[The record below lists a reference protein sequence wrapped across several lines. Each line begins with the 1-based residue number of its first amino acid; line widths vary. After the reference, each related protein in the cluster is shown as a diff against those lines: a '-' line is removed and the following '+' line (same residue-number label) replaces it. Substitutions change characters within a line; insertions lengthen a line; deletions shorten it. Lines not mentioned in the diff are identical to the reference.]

1 MPQPKQRIL
10 VVTADA
16 GKARLF
22 ECARLGGPLR
32 QVVEKGAGSA
42 PAPARDRPV
51 RVHDRFG
58 SGRHAVEP
66 RRSPRTAAAER
77 FFAEVA
83 EAVAKEKFDALVLC
97 APSKAL
103 GLLRRQLPDEIGER
117 VILAAAKDYLRETP
131 ANLAKRLQE
140 LAIEAREHA
149 SR

>member
-16 GKARLF
+16 GRARLF
-22 ECARLGGPLR
+22 ECTRLGGPLS
-32 QVVEKGAGSA
+32 QLGEKSA
-42 PAPARDRPV
+42 DLAAFGARDRPF

-58 SGRHAVEP
+58 SGRHAVEA
-66 RRSPRTAAAER
+66 RRSPRAAAAER
-77 FFAEVA
+77 FFVELA

-103 GLLRRQLPDEIGER
+103 GVLRRQLPDEVGER
-117 VILAAAKDYLRETP
+117 IILAAAKDYLQETP
-131 ANLAKRLQE
+131 ADLAQRLEE
-140 LAIEAREHA
+140 LAREAREET

>member
-16 GKARLF
+16 AKARLF
-22 ECARLGGPLR
+22 ECTRVGGALR
-32 QVVEKGAGSA
+32 QVAEKSAGSA
-42 PAPARDRPV
+42 PVPARDRPF

-66 RRSPRTAAAER
+66 RRSPRAAAAER
-77 FFAEVA
+77 FYVEVA
-83 EAVAKEKFDALVLC
+83 EAVAKQRFDALVLC

-103 GLLRRQLPDEIGER
+103 GLLRRQLPDEIGQR

-131 ANLAKRLQE
+131 ADLAKRLEE
-140 LAIEAREHA
+140 LAFEAKEQANR
-149 SR
+149 

>member
-22 ECARLGGPLR
+22 ECTRLGGALR
-32 QVVEKGAGSA
+32 QVDEKSAGSTPVA
-42 PAPARDRPV
+42 KRDRPF

-66 RRSPRTAAAER
+66 RRSPRVAAAER

-103 GLLRRQLPDEIGER
+103 GLLRQQLPDQVGER
-117 VILAAAKDYLRETP
+117 VILAAARDYLRETP
-131 ANLAKRLQE
+131 ADLAKRLQE
-140 LAIEAREHA
+140 LALEARD
-149 SR
+149 